1 MQAAGDANV
10 CRQVY
15 RTYRQVLQAA
25 AQMGARRAQANTTI
39 KSEATQ
45 RVEAFSDI
53 DVNLAGA
60 AAATFGAEGAAGA
73 AANGGAPPAGA
84 ARPEG
89 ADAAPAP
96 AANGSASNGAPAR
109 PGGRRKGP
117 APMPDAAKEVLT
129 SGEAEKKKRR
139 PPNAA
144 AAGAPAPAPAPPLGA
159 ADAAAAAVAAAAV
172 WSEEQE
178 VLLVRRKPAL
188 PPSSPLQDRVTF
200 RGAGGADAASRARH
214 AAASS
219 VTHRLLY
226 GCGALS
232 YMRGAE
238 GAVGCQGVGH
248 CCSAAGEAARARLR
262 ADAARARTPRRCRRS
277 SAWAR
282 RRRSAGSA
290 SRRRC
295 PARRAP
301 PA

>member
-1 MQAAGDANV
+1 VVQGSGADALAA
-10 CRQVY
+10 
-15 RTYRQVLQAA
+15 
-25 AQMGARRAQANTTI
+25 RAQANTTI

-89 ADAAPAP
+89 ADAGPAP
-96 AANGSASNGAPAR
+96 AANGSAANGAPAR

-139 PPNAA
+139 PPAAA
-144 AAGAPAPAPAPPLGA
+144 AAGAPPPAPVPPLGA

-178 VLLVRRKPAL
+178 VLLVRHTPAL
-188 PPSSPLQDRVTF
+188 SPRMMGLGLGEQELLWLLLARGVRPYAARVS
-200 RGAGGADAASRARH
+200 GGAST
-214 AAASS
+214 
-219 VTHRLLY
+219 VL
-226 GCGALS
+226 
-232 YMRGAE
+232 
-238 GAVGCQGVGH
+238 
-248 CCSAAGEAARARLR
+248 
-262 ADAARARTPRRCRRS
+262 
-277 SAWAR
+277 
-282 RRRSAGSA
+282 
-290 SRRRC
+290 
-295 PARRAP
+295 
-301 PA
+301 